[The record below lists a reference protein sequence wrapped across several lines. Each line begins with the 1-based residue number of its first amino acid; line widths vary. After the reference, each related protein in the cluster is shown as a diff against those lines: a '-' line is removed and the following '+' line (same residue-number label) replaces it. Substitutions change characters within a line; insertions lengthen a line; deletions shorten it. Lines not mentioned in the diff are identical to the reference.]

1 MRMGKQKQKSRRAGE
16 QEWVNKSWQTW
27 MRVGECKQR
36 QESNSSS
43 GSNSGSSLLLL
54 FYFIFSLSNYN
65 FYSTSMH
72 DTMGFVRHQQTQVQ
86 NVSNCNFYNFYTTGM
101 YDTAGLWDTMQKWVQ
116 YVPVPIMGMVW
127 KILTCS
133 VPMMNPSHWK
143 RNNSWWNQ
151 NNHLSASQNTDK

>member
-1 MRMGKQKQKSRRAGE
+1 
-16 QEWVNKSWQTW
+16 

-101 YDTAGLWDTMQKWVQ
+101 YDTAGFVRHHAE
-116 YVPVPIMGMVW
+116 MGTICTRTHYGYGV
-127 KILTCS
+127 K
-133 VPMMNPSHWK
+133 NPDLRCTH
-143 RNNSWWNQ
+143 
-151 NNHLSASQNTDK
+151 DEP